1 MHGKGK
7 ILESYIVEWHAS
19 THIQDKV
26 PLSFEFKWYEY
37 FGNYLDIRFRPDKNS
52 SFGFKLPISQIKP
65 TVEETWDGITAM
77 AEAIYPE
84 FQQTGGDDED
94 QFISIG

>member
-1 MHGKGK
+1 MEKARFLK
-7 ILESYIVEWHAS
+7 VILLSDTQALTYKTTS
-19 THIQDKV
+19 PF
-26 PLSFEFKWYEY
+26 PLSSSDTSTLEK
-37 FGNYLDIRFRPDKNS
+37 NLDIRFRPKSGINA
-52 SFGFKLPISQIKP
+52 FKLPISQIKP